1 MSLAL
6 SICVLFL
13 SLMQLVISEWST
25 NFFLLFGAAAVP
37 VFAIS
42 VVPLRSIMY
51 HDNHV
56 DFILTL
62 KF

>member
-13 SLMQLVISEWST
+13 SLMQLVISKWST